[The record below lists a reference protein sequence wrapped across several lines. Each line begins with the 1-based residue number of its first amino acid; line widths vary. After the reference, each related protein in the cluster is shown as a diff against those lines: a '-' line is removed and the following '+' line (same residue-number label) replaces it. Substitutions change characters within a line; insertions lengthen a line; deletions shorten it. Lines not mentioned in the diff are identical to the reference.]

1 MATYSAEDAADRA
14 GVEPGYLGRLVDLGI
29 LDRGEGDRYT
39 PGDVRRL
46 MMVKSLEESG
56 IGLEGIAAAI
66 ERGTLSF
73 DFLATE
79 TYERLAALAPETFRD
94 VSVRT
99 GISIEL
105 VMLIREAIGMAQP
118 SADDRM
124 RQDELAIVPFLQLQV
139 DAGFRPTSTERL
151 LRVHGESTRRMAE
164 QEGAWWYSEVIA
176 PAIAAGKSADEFS
189 SPDFAARVVAVE
201 EQAVLAM
208 YHAQQARVWTATLI
222 DGFETTLEEAGLHS
236 RIERPP
242 AICFLD
248 ITGYTRLTQERGDDA
263 AADLAGTLARLVE
276 RSSVRHGGK
285 PIKWLGDGVMFY
297 FRDPGPGVRA
307 ALEMVDAVAAAGLPP
322 AHVGLHAGPV
332 LFQEG
337 DYFGQTVNLSA
348 RIADFA
354 RSGEVLVSLAVAD
367 ASQEEGIAFDDI
379 GPVELKGVSGT
390 AHLLRAHLA

>member
-1 MATYSAEDAADRA
+1 METYSAEDAADRA

-164 QEGAWWYSEVIA
+164 QEGAWSYSEVIA

-222 DGFETTLEEAGLHS
+222 DGFETTLEEAGCIAASSGHPRFAFSTSPATRAS
-236 RIERPP
+236 RRSWAMKPRLPCRCGSPASCRKRP
-242 AICFLD
+242 
-248 ITGYTRLTQERGDDA
+248 R
-263 AADLAGTLARLVE
+263 
-276 RSSVRHGGK
+276 
-285 PIKWLGDGVMFY
+285 
-297 FRDPGPGVRA
+297 
-307 ALEMVDAVAAAGLPP
+307 
-322 AHVGLHAGPV
+322 
-332 LFQEG
+332 
-337 DYFGQTVNLSA
+337 
-348 RIADFA
+348 
-354 RSGEVLVSLAVAD
+354 
-367 ASQEEGIAFDDI
+367 
-379 GPVELKGVSGT
+379 GT
-390 AHLLRAHLA
+390 AGAR